1 MINISLPTINQ
12 KMTQARKLFSL
23 LLCLAVGQ
31 VLMAQTYTTIA
42 DFSSGGSIIFDNPSN
57 WLNGQAP
64 PNPIP
69 AGATVEIRHQS
80 YMTASLA
87 NWTNNGTIDVSNG
100 GFFSVG
106 NVLDNYGTINI
117 ADNHFVQANQGTLN
131 NKSGGKIQGWHFS
144 LWNTATL
151 NNEAGGMIEL
161 KSSLNKTSQ
170 GSNVLN
176 NAGTIII
183 TEGSFISRGQL
194 TNSAGGLIEIRGTQ
208 FFFNSPFSNS
218 GAVRLLNAVR
228 MSRGIAG
235 GYTGLAG
242 SSLEW
247 VLSAS
252 GSAGTDYPT
261 VSYSLADPVAAFAQT
276 TLIVSLA
283 TGYEPAKGDQFN
295 LFFGFPIPTNAISLP
310 ALSNGNT
317 WQNISTPNQIIVE
330 VPNESCQPTPI
341 SCPGNIT
348 VGNDDGDCGAI
359 VTFTLPD
366 GATAIPSS
374 GSFFPVGTTTV
385 NVTGSDGCDGTSTCS
400 FTVTVNDTEAPTIKF
415 CPLPNVNLNNTN
427 DRCGAII
434 AFGPTPEDNCPGASI
449 EQTEGLAS
457 GSLFP
462 IGSTTVVFVAKDA
475 ANLTTECRFTVNVKD
490 NQAPVAVCKDVT
502 VEFNGEASIDLTP
515 SEVWNEAASS
525 DNCGNVYYAGASPS
539 LSISCDDLGN
549 TIPLTVTI
557 HDGNGNIDNCTADV
571 TVTGLPCGWSEGA
584 DDGSLNCPGD
594 TDVDYDVD
602 DESFSMS
609 SDGCWQGSHDPD
621 KAAYVYQELCGDGT
635 LTARLASINTAG
647 YAGLMLRETLDP
659 ESRRAGAL
667 KDFSTRRVRREYR
680 SSYGGSVTRVHSNRS
695 RVKWF
700 RIVRKGDEIKSYTST
715 NGSYWRLLYRV
726 IMPNLEDCV
735 HIGMMAY
742 SKNSS
747 SEVQAVFDNVSFSGS
762 GSSLI
767 DNNNSLPNTFTAFD
781 TDLAIEQPDV
791 NIFPN
796 PSNGQSQIELNGFPE
811 TPAQIMVRDA
821 FGKVVRQIEVDYP
834 EGTIL
839 PLELQDMPA
848 GLYLI
853 SVMQDQQEV
862 ITKKLMIQR

>member
-31 VLMAQTYTTIA
+31 MLMAQTYTTIA

-330 VPNESCQPTPI
+330 VPNESCQPTAI
-341 SCPGNIT
+341 TCPGNIT
-348 VGNDDGDCGAI
+348 VGNDNGDCGAI

-385 NVTGSDGCDGTSTCS
+385 EVEGSDGCDGTSTCS
-400 FTVTVNDTEAPTIKF
+400 FTVTVNDTEAPTINF
-415 CPLPNVNLNNTN
+415 CPSPIVNLNNTN

-434 AFGPTPEDNCPGASI
+434 VFSPTPEDNCPGASI

-490 NQAPVAVCKDVT
+490 NQAPIAVCKDVT

-515 SEVWNEAASS
+515 SQVWNQAASS

-557 HDGNGNIDNCTADV
+557 HDGNGNMDNCTADV
-571 TVTGLPCGWSEGA
+571 TVTGLPCGWSEGP
-584 DDGSLNCPGD
+584 DDGSLNCAGN
-594 TDVDYDVD
+594 TDVDYDIV
-602 DESFSMS
+602 DESFAVSA
-609 SDGCWQGSHDPD
+609 DGCWHDCRESD

-635 LTARLASINTAG
+635 LTARLASINTSG
-647 YAGLMLRETLDP
+647 YAGLMLRESLDP
-659 ESRRAGAL
+659 DARRAGAL
-667 KDFSTRRVRREYR
+667 KNYSTRRVRREYR
-680 SSYGGSVTRVHSNRS
+680 STYGGIVTQSHSNRS

-700 RIVRKGDEIKSYTST
+700 RIVRKGDEVKSYTSS

-726 IMPNLEDCV
+726 ILPNLDDCV
-735 HIGMMAY
+735 KIGMMAY
-742 SKNSS
+742 SSNGSS
-747 SEVQAVFDNVSFSGS
+747 TVDAVFDNVSFSGS

-781 TDLAIEQPDV
+781 TDLTIEQPDV